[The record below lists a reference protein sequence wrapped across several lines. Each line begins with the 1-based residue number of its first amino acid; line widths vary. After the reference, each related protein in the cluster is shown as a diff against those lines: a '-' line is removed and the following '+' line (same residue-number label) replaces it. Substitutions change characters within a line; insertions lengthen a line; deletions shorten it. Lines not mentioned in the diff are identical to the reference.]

1 MRPGNKAQIPN
12 EEFSIEFGD
21 VNGTKL
27 FETLQIPYKE
37 KKKNE
42 DKKQKYAGLKP
53 ARLFF
58 SEGENNGFFI
68 RSLKIGN

>member
-27 FETLQIPYKE
+27 FETLQIPHKE

-42 DKKQKYAGLKP
+42 DKKQK
-53 ARLFF
+53 
-58 SEGENNGFFI
+58 
-68 RSLKIGN
+68 